1 MTKPIKRK
9 TIPVDKVKI
18 TLRQRT
24 TNSRIG
30 KGSAIT
36 NVKNGKLKGVV
47 SLPVN
52 IRVSMKQRS
61 ANSNVHMHQGGSIKI
76 KEV

>member
-1 MTKPIKRK
+1 MAKPIKRK
-9 TIPVDKVKI
+9 TISVDKVKV

-24 TNSRIG
+24 TNSKIG
-30 KGSAIT
+30 KGSSII

-47 SLPVN
+47 SLPVK
-52 IRVSMKQRS
+52 IKVSMKQRS
-61 ANSNVHMHQGGSIKI
+61 NNSNVAMHQGGSIKI